1 MRMNVSIP
9 AYAAH
14 FLSCF
19 LFHCNFT
26 LPLLQHFLHT
36 ASGSSAFIYLHLHG
50 QMWASSCIGELTWA
64 NGATCY
70 VAHLGEKK
78 NGLKKPKNKLMFSG
92 TSRFMR
98 SVWPTYEWAEISEV
112 STFIRAGTEQCQ
124 GDSATTQL
132 WALWTVLKSPLVA
145 GGCCFLAGVFS
156 PSSLCAFESSVLGH
170 ADSLRGL
177 MQYWLKGKTELWS
190 VHCARLHRSSALT
203 TVTQLWDEHTSVSE
217 L

>member
-70 VAHLGEKK
+70 VAHLGGKK
-78 NGLKKPKNKLMFSG
+78 WSKKTQKQTDVLWHIPIHEECLTDLWVSRNLWGKHLYQSGNRTVPRWQCYNSVMSFVNCAKVTISRRRLLLLGGSFFPLFSVRFWIISFRSCWQPKRINAVLVKG
-92 TSRFMR
+92 EDR
-98 SVWPTYEWAEISEV
+98 VVE
-112 STFIRAGTEQCQ
+112 RA
-124 GDSATTQL
+124 
-132 WALWTVLKSPLVA
+132 
-145 GGCCFLAGVFS
+145 
-156 PSSLCAFESSVLGH
+156 LCASSPFL
-170 ADSLRGL
+170 
-177 MQYWLKGKTELWS
+177 
-190 VHCARLHRSSALT
+190 
-203 TVTQLWDEHTSVSE
+203 
-217 L
+217 